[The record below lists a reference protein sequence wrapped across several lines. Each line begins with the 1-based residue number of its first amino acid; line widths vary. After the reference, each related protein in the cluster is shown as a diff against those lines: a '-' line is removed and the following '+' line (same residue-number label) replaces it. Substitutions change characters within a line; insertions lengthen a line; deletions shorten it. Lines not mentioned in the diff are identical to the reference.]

1 MRLAEEYLIKGG
13 LGMQTGGGERSVSHH
28 WETVKCTYMCVHVH
42 THTHTHVPTLT
53 CAPPPPLP
61 PQQACVFGWGL
72 LLVVGVLH
80 VNIRD
85 SEGLSRA
92 PLPQADLQPQW
103 TLCDPPSPPPGPL
116 HAVPFLNAFPR
127 PLTGRSLHPSS
138 LSLSATSPHFKVTGV
153 LFHTLPK

>member
-1 MRLAEEYLIKGG
+1 MWPAGISELGLIKGG
-13 LGMQTGGGERSVSHH
+13 LGIRRVGKDPCHITERLWSAR
-28 WETVKCTYMCVHVH
+28 TCACMY
-42 THTHTHVPTLT
+42 THTHTHMPTLT

-85 SEGLSRA
+85 PEGLSGA

-103 TLCDPPSPPPGPL
+103 TLCDPPSPSPGPL
-116 HAVPFLNAFPR
+116 HAAPFPNAFPS
-127 PLTGRSLHPSS
+127 PLTGRFLHPSS
-138 LSLSATSPHFKVTGV
+138 LSLSLHTSR
-153 LFHTLPK
+153 